1 MSAEEMEEYGN
12 LPSVLGDLQKNWG
25 WIFALGIVFLVL
37 GVIGLGMTVF
47 LTLVTVLYFG
57 ILLLVGGV
65 VQVVRAFR
73 TKGEGNMAF
82 HLVMAVLYGLAGIV
96 IIQHPKLASA
106 FFTAVIAFVLIFQG
120 VMRAVLGFRLRGHLN
135 SWFWPFFAGLISI
148 LLGLII
154 LAHWPVSG
162 LWVIGLFIAVE
173 MIVQGW
179 TYIMLGLAAKSI
191 S

>member
-1 MSAEEMEEYGN
+1 MDVNEMEEYGN
-12 LPSVLGDLQKNWG
+12 LPAILGDLHKNWG
-25 WIFALGIVFLVL
+25 WILALGVVFVFL
-37 GVIGLGMTVF
+37 GVVGLGMTMF

-57 ILLLVGGV
+57 ILLIVGGV
-65 VQVVRAFR
+65 IQVVRAFR
-73 TKGEGNMAF
+73 TKGEGNMAY
-82 HLVMAVLYGLAGIV
+82 HLVIAVLYGLAGVV

-120 VMRAVLGFRLRGHLN
+120 ILRAVWGFRLRGHLD
-135 SWFWPFFAGLISI
+135 SWFWPFLGGLISV

-179 TYIMLGLAAKSI
+179 TYIMLALAAKSAG
-191 S
+191 